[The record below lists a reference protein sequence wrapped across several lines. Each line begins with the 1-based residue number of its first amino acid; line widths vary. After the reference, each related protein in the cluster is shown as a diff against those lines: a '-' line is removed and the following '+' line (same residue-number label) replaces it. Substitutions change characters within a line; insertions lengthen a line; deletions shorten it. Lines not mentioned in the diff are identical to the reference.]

1 MRGFI
6 QAIGLEGT
14 DNASKKHSK
23 VGVSGC
29 IPLQEMLLSQSV
41 LVQFPPRSRVI
52 IARGSKVITRNN
64 YSRA

>member
-6 QAIGLEGT
+6 QDIGLEGT

-41 LVQFPPRSRVI
+41 LVQLSFAASSA
-52 IARGSKVITRNN
+52 IASN
-64 YSRA
+64 YCAGFKGHHAQ